1 MVPSYIKMPPGSA
14 IVRISKSAI
23 LGVPKA
29 GGGGKHRVFRASVR
43 SDNDSDTTE
52 EPFFQSE
59 ATAYVGNE

>member
-1 MVPSYIKMPPGSA
+1 MVPSYIKMPPGWA

-29 GGGGKHRVFRASVR
+29 GGSKHRAFRASVR

-52 EPFFQSE
+52 EPFF
-59 ATAYVGNE
+59 